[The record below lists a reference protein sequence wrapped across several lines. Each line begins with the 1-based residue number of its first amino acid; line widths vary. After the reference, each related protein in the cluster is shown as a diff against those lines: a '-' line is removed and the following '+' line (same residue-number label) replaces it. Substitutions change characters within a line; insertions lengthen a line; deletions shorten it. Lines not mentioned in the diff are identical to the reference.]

1 MSQHEY
7 FTGVYCEENLPIFD
21 SNSQS
26 KILSPQ
32 NARIASNAKIYPNTT
47 GLSCVLRSSC
57 GALTSRVSAASS
69 RCCCDVA
76 RPRLADGWRAG
87 ISRSNTRIQAPHP
100 ETPDRPQQ
108 AARPVRHSPPPPPS
122 LVSRCLPAATLQTTT
137 NTAALPVP
145 KVDATFRA
153 HTDTQHCAS
162 ITREWRLFLTA
173 RDNMI
178 CDSFLAQFFFT

>member
-1 MSQHEY
+1 MRAWRATPRYTPTQQVYLASCAAAAARSRHES
-7 FTGVYCEENLPIFD
+7 VQQVHAAAVMLPD
-21 SNSQS
+21 
-26 KILSPQ
+26 
-32 NARIASNAKIYPNTT
+32 R
-47 GLSCVLRSSC
+47 GL
-57 GALTSRVSAASS
+57 
-69 RCCCDVA
+69 
-76 RPRLADGWRAG
+76 DGWRAG

-108 AARPVRHSPPPPPS
+108 AARPVRHSPPPPP

-145 KVDATFRA
+145 KVDAAFRA
-153 HTDTQHCAS
+153 HANTQHWAS

-173 RDNMI
+173 GDNMI